1 MTFRFIHTA
10 DLQIGKPFRR
20 YPERVAGRLEGAR
33 LAVIDRLA
41 EQARS
46 RGARHV
52 LVAGDVY
59 DSESLPPSVV
69 RQPLARMARH
79 ADLAWLL
86 LPGNHDPA
94 RPGGIWAR
102 VAAQGLPANV
112 LVSSEPRP
120 LAIAPGVV
128 VLPAPLLTRRP
139 GRDPTVW
146 MDGAETPEGTVRIGL
161 AHGSVQGFGS
171 GSEGDAEAIIDAAR
185 ARRARLDFLALGD
198 WHGATRINAR
208 TWYSGTPEPER
219 FKDNEPGEALAVQIA
234 GAGAEP
240 AVERV
245 ATGHYVWIEERTA
258 IASAA
263 DLALVE
269 RRVRARAPSPDRV
282 VLRLVL
288 EGNVAVGEIA
298 AIEQWQERFSGDV
311 EHLEVDMDGMSTEA
325 TIFDADVL
333 GPVGELRTAADDL
346 LAASASEDAALAAE
360 AREALAI
367 LVTLARE
374 AREARQ

>member
-1 MTFRFIHTA
+1 
-10 DLQIGKPFRR
+10 
-20 YPERVAGRLEGAR
+20 
-33 LAVIDRLA
+33 
-41 EQARS
+41 
-46 RGARHV
+46 
-52 LVAGDVY
+52 
-59 DSESLPPSVV
+59 
-69 RQPLARMARH
+69 
-79 ADLAWLL
+79 
-86 LPGNHDPA
+86 
-94 RPGGIWAR
+94 

-185 ARRARLDFLALGD
+185 ALRARLDFLALGD

-325 TIFDADVL
+325 TIVDADVL